1 MLRARAGPAVPA
13 ILQGSCDLTPAMI
26 FEAEVL
32 SIQPLDVQNSII
44 SRLSLMF
51 FFVSFSML
59 FWWLVG
65 ISEADL
71 LGAWCVAVS
80 VERVK
85 NLAGLAC
92 F

>member
-51 FFVSFSML
+51 FFCQL
-59 FWWLVG
+59 FYAFLVA
-65 ISEADL
+65 S
-71 LGAWCVAVS
+71 WY
-80 VERVK
+80 
-85 NLAGLAC
+85 